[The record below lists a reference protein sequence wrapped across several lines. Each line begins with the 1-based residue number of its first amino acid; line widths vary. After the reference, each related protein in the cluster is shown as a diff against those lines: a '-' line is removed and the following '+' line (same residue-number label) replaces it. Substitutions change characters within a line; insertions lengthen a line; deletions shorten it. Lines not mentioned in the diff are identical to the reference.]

1 MLIVWIIPCPPI
13 RRPSTRIHLIYPTIY
28 VYMPIRSPLLTI
40 LALSPEK
47 FGHLENVIQKL
58 ATIHRDKLTCWWS
71 DSTHLSW
78 LKQTILIYRSIDLW
92 IYDNLWQSM
101 TIYDNLWQS
110 MMIYVYT
117 EPQQF
122 TLEPRPTCV
131 RPCPAI
137 RLGTRHAGRRLLCR
151 PIAGRRRRRHSRR
164 RHHARLSVYEVTL

>member
-13 RRPSTRIHLIYPTIY
+13 RRPLTRIHLIYPTIY

-92 IYDNLWQSM
+92 IYESMNLWQSM
-101 TIYDNLWQS
+101 TIYDNLWWS
-110 MMIYVYT
+110 MSTQAIWTPAVYPWAAPHLCT
-117 EPQQF
+117 ALPSHS
-122 TLEPRPTCV
+122 TWHSPSGAPHAVPPHSWAPTS
-131 RPCPAI
+131 PA
-137 RLGTRHAGRRLLCR
+137 
-151 PIAGRRRRRHSRR
+151 
-164 RHHARLSVYEVTL
+164 

>member
-13 RRPSTRIHLIYPTIY
+13 RRPLTRIHLIYPTIY

-101 TIYDNLWQS
+101 TIYDDLCLHRLF
-110 MMIYVYT
+110 

-137 RLGTRHAGRRLLCR
+137 RLGTRHPGRRMLCR

>member
-13 RRPSTRIHLIYPTIY
+13 RRPLTRIHLIYPTIY

-92 IYDNLWQSM
+92 IYESM

-117 EPQQF
+117 GYLNPSS
-122 TLEPRPTCV
+122 LPLSRAPPV
-131 RPCPAI
+131 YGPAQPFDLALAM
-137 RLGTRHAGRRLLCR
+137 RGAACCAA
-151 PIAGRRRRRHSRR
+151 P
-164 RHHARLSVYEVTL
+164 